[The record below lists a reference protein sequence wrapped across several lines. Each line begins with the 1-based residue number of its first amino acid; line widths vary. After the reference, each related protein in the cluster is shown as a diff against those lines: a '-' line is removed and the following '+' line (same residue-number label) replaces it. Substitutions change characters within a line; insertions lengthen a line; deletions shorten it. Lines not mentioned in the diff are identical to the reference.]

1 MDPGMAL
8 GLTLALGAAFL
19 FNYSYMI
26 QHGALEGGPEINFRR
41 PLGTVREL
49 ARHRR
54 WMLGLVVGLVGFVMH
69 AVALGL
75 APLSIV
81 QAFLASGLVF
91 AVPMSVRMAGHKL
104 TVRDTAGATLMT
116 VALVLLA
123 FGTGEH
129 GATNEFE
136 PWSLGLYTAVTI
148 ALAVAAAAAV
158 RGERRAEALAL
169 AAGLLF
175 GIADALINA
184 LVGIASDG
192 LFALLLSVWL
202 WLCIATNLGAF
213 FGWQKSLQVG
223 TTKILAIVV
232 LMTAAT
238 KISAIGAG
246 FAVFSDSLGETT
258 AWKLVHILCFVS
270 IAIAGLMLA
279 PAQAAITAV
288 AELDHEHGEATPAEA
303 GTK

>member
-8 GLTLALGAAFL
+8 GLGLALGAAFL

-26 QHGALEGGPEINFRR
+26 QHGALDGGPEIDLRR
-41 PLGTVREL
+41 PVATVRSL
-49 ARHRR
+49 FSDRR
-54 WMLGLVVGLVGFVMH
+54 WMLGLVVGAVGFVMH

-91 AVPMSVRMAGHKL
+91 AVPMSVKMAGHKL
-104 TVRDTAGATLMT
+104 TTRDTAGATLMT

-123 FGTGEH
+123 IGTGEH
-129 GATNEFE
+129 GSTNDFD

-148 ALAVAAAAAV
+148 ALAVVASVAV
-158 RGERRAEALAL
+158 RGERRAESLAL

-184 LVGIASDG
+184 LVGLISG
-192 LFALLLSVWL
+192 GIVALLASIWL

-213 FGWQKSLQVG
+213 AGWQKSLQVG
-223 TTKILAIVV
+223 RTKVLAIVV

-246 FAVFSDSLGETT
+246 FVVFSDSLGETT
-258 AWKLVHILCFVS
+258 AWKVIHVLCFVS

-279 PAQAAITAV
+279 PAQAAITAAV
-288 AELDHEHGEATPAEA
+288 ELEPEDASAPGV
-303 GTK
+303 GSR